1 MVLLF
6 FLSWGT
12 PQGVTS
18 QRFSPFFCIPISR
31 QQGRP
36 GCSSVW
42 YLWLLVVQV
51 LCLYTILWAGF
62 LVMDF
67 DHSLFKDL
75 KLYLLLKWLEGS
87 TMVEKVY
94 S

>member
-1 MVLLF
+1 MAPCCAGALFVHHLMV
-6 FLSWGT
+6 
-12 PQGVTS
+12 
-18 QRFSPFFCIPISR
+18 
-31 QQGRP
+31 
-36 GCSSVW
+36 
-42 YLWLLVVQV
+42 
-51 LCLYTILWAGF
+51 GF